1 MRATLEAEYS
11 TCLADSEISLTTPRD
26 EAQVEFVRLWCFPK
40 IQQQQQQQ
48 QQQKK
53 KKKEEKGLG
62 IEIPKLTANSNALFV
77 SALTFSR
84 K

>member
-48 QQQKK
+48 KK

>member
-11 TCLADSEISLTTPRD
+11 TCLVDSEISLTTPRD

-48 QQQKK
+48 QQQQKK
-53 KKKEEKGLG
+53 KKRGKR
-62 IEIPKLTANSNALFV
+62 IRN
-77 SALTFSR
+77 
-84 K
+84 